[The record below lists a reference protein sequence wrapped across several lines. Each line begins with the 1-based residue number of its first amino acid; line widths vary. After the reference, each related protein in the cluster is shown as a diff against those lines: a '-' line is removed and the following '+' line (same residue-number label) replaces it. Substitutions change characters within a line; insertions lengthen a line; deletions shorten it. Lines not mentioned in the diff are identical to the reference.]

1 MDRQAVFKKISKVL
15 IPIEI
20 TFVVASTVFAGAIF
34 YFALNEIIK
43 TNEVDLKQFY
53 QNLAVSLIIIAIFS
67 IILTVYLVFSTE
79 IFSSEDRNKVKKT
92 IILSI
97 SVFMVII
104 LSLLYLFTLF
114 QYRYFPLIFFGSAI
128 ITVLF
133 KFLALVPNGLR
144 DKSKQLLLK
153 LKQFIFLRLFERR

>member
-104 LSLLYLFTLF
+104 LSLLYLFTLY

-128 ITVLF
+128 ITVLC

-144 DKSKQLLLK
+144 HKSKQLLLK